1 MPKLR
6 DARAPKISP
15 ITVVIDDREHER
27 QGRVPPEHES
37 FGFPARPALC
47 DHVSE
52 HVSGDAHEGR
62 LRKRD
67 HAAVGGEEDQA
78 GCGNPE

>member
-6 DARAPKISP
+6 DARAPNDQP
-15 ITVVIDDREHER
+15 DHRGDHDREHER